1 MRRSG
6 AVPSWLAGL
15 VLGALGGFLMVA
27 FPTMGLVVLAGGV
40 VIIAVAGRWMAGI
53 GGLLV
58 GVGSTWVA
66 LFVRVK
72 LTCID
77 DPATGSSCEAPSID
91 GAIAVSVVVLT
102 VGVAASGLALAR
114 ARRA

>member
-1 MRRSG
+1 LLSHRSTNRIENP
-6 AVPSWLAGL
+6 A
-15 VLGALGGFLMVA
+15 
-27 FPTMGLVVLAGGV
+27 
-40 VIIAVAGRWMAGI
+40 
-53 GGLLV
+53 
-58 GVGSTWVA
+58 
-66 LFVRVK
+66 
-72 LTCID
+72 CD